1 MPLLRYTKL
10 PSKLPPP
17 PELGEKTLW
26 QYIPRQSK
34 RRVLFLLIALGVV
47 IFLKESGVGSL
58 GGGSGSASGGTWG
71 GLFGAPAPPPRPEA
85 GVYHLK
91 VSRP

>member
-17 PELGEKTLW
+17 PELGDKTLW

-58 GGGSGSASGGTWG
+58 GGASGGTWS
-71 GLFGAPAPPPRPEA
+71 GLFGAPAPPPRPET

-91 VSRP
+91 VTRP